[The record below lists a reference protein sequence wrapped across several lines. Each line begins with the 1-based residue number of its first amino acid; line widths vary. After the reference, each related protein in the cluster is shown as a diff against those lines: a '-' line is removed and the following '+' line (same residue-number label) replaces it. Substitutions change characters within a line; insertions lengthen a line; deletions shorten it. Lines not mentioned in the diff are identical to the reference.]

1 MKTKWQGDSIHYI
14 TFLLICIFF
23 PFFHSLFLSLSL
35 HLSLYIYLSAS
46 IYIYNCIYPYR
57 SDILYFQF
65 DYYINSTAP
74 HMFYYPPVFLPLF
87 RSVPEPSQ
95 ELPKPNYRSCF
106 GKVFLSK
113 LAQEHVQA
121 QAEKI
126 EGVLNSED
134 IGYSGELKQSFI
146 VR

>member
-1 MKTKWQGDSIHYI
+1 MESP
-14 TFLLICIFF
+14 CIFF

-146 VR
+146 LR